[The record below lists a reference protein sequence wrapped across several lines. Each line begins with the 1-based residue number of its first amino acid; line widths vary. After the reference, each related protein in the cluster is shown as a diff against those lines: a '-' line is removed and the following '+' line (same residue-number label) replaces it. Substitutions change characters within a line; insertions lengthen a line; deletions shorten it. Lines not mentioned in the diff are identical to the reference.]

1 MKILRLGGG
10 PTLTLYADW
19 ETEPVDVT
27 DRAHQYLCELVSVQ
41 SSLKVGDIF
50 RLLRACPP
58 LIDIFAR
65 WHAKEFLE
73 HAEKGGEAW
82 SDDVPHNERIEYLE
96 LSSEW
101 FADGK
106 TGRIEYSH
114 KMKLSG
120 MSPVQQADDL
130 ELGVSAGNRIN
141 FDVSGA
147 ILNCLDLSL
156 RVDHRINFYP
166 RSSSAK
172 KKSKLPKIAR
182 EHVTLGDILEG
193 FLFGISWFGG
203 PGDGQEVVE
212 AMQEMRSDEANWT
225 CYSSVEEFETYLKQL
240 TRTANHPQDVSC
252 KKIFKKRGGIETDI
266 LTQAIWQLD
275 DEMNSQA
282 SLDVQFK
289 GKVRLKK
296 KYREFDGKSLRTA
309 FAAKLQE
316 AKLDPIN

>member
-10 PTLTLYADW
+10 PTLTLYTDW

-27 DRAHQYLCELVSVQ
+27 DRAHQYLWELVSVQ

-82 SDDVPHNERIEYLE
+82 SDDVPHNQRIEYLE

-101 FADGK
+101 FADRK
-106 TGRIEYSH
+106 KGRIEHSH
-114 KMKLSG
+114 KMNLSG
-120 MSPVQQADDL
+120 MSPIQEADNL

-147 ILNCLDLSL
+147 ILNCLDLPL
-156 RVDHRINFYP
+156 RVDHGIGFYP
-166 RSSSAK
+166 RMSSD
-172 KKSKLPKIAR
+172 KKSSKFPKIVR
-182 EHVTLGDILEG
+182 ESVTLGDILEG
-193 FLFGISWFGG
+193 FLYDLSWFGG
-203 PGDGQEVVE
+203 PGDEQEVVE
-212 AMQEMRSDEANWT
+212 AMQEMQSDEENWT
-225 CYSSVEEFETYLKQL
+225 RYSIEDFKTHLKELAKKATY
-240 TRTANHPQDVSC
+240 PQDVSC
-252 KKIFKKRGGIETDI
+252 KTIFKKRGGVGPNV
-266 LTQAIWQLD
+266 LAQAIWQLD
-275 DEMNSQA
+275 DEINSQT
-282 SLDVQFK
+282 SLDAKFK

-296 KYREFDGKSLRTA
+296 KYREFDGRSLRMA
-309 FAAKLQE
+309 FAEKLQKAE
-316 AKLDPIN
+316 LGSMS

>member
-10 PTLTLYADW
+10 PTLTLYTDW

-27 DRAHQYLCELVSVQ
+27 DRAHQYLWELVSVQ

-58 LIDIFAR
+58 LIDIFSR

-73 HAEKGGEAW
+73 HAEKGGEEW
-82 SDDVPHNERIEYLE
+82 PDDVPQNERIEYLE

-101 FADGK
+101 FADRK
-106 TGRIEYSH
+106 KGRIEHSH
-114 KMKLSG
+114 KMNLSG
-120 MSPVQQADDL
+120 MSPIQEADNL

-147 ILNCLDLSL
+147 ILNCLDLPLS
-156 RVDHRINFYP
+156 VDHKINFYP
-166 RSSSAK
+166 RTTSAK
-172 KKSKLPKIAR
+172 EKSKLPKITR

-193 FLFGISWFGG
+193 FLHGISWFGG
-203 PGDGQEVVE
+203 PGDGQGVVKE
-212 AMQEMRSDEANWT
+212 IQEMQSDEANWT
-225 CYSSVEEFETYLKQL
+225 CYSSVEEFDSYLKQL
-240 TRTANHPQDVSC
+240 TRTANRPQDASC
-252 KKIFKKRGGIETDI
+252 KKVFKKRGGIKTDI
-266 LTQAIWQLD
+266 LTQEIWQLD

-316 AKLDPIN
+316 AKLGSIN